1 MEYKRLRIGFIN
13 SKTYPEQKDA
23 RSVNGYGTWN
33 LRPLETGRAQ
43 ATPRLACPRQ
53 RAVG

>member
-33 LRPLETGRAQ
+33 LRPLKPAALRRRPASPVRVNG
-43 ATPRLACPRQ
+43 L
-53 RAVG
+53 